1 MDKALSDSEELWK
14 QFKSFGENRMPKS
27 AVTGKI
33 SADDWKSHFENLH
46 SESRDQEIPLIAEN
60 IPSKS
65 LNKPFQMKELLSV
78 IKKMKNKKAEGTDKI
93 ANEMIKHFPD
103 KIVDLILHLFN
114 TFIESD
120 KIPVE
125 WCN

>member
-65 LNKPFQMKELLSV
+65 LNKPFKMKELLSV
-78 IKKMKNKKAEGTDKI
+78 IKKMKNKKTEGTDKI
-93 ANEMIKHFPD
+93 ANEMIKHFPE
-103 KIVDLILHLFN
+103 KNCRCHFASL
-114 TFIESD
+114 
-120 KIPVE
+120 
-125 WCN
+125 